1 MEDKIFVED
10 VVVPLLAKPS
20 NDKDKFR
27 FIGSGFFIGS
37 EGFLLTCRHV
47 VEGIAKNE
55 TIEAFQIGKRRTLEL
70 KIINKSN
77 EPDLVLCKT
86 SIPPDIVE
94 PWPIVADPYIS
105 MASEVELFG
114 YVYEPLGPHEIPFR
128 QRYMKG
134 YVTGI
139 PRETTYKDSFELSFP
154 VLFGMSG
161 SPLIF
166 KFHIEGDSNQRVGIA
181 GCAYGCHESHI
192 VKHSVI
198 STENEV

>member
-1 MEDKIFVED
+1 
-10 VVVPLLAKPS
+10 
-20 NDKDKFR
+20 
-27 FIGSGFFIGS
+27 
-37 EGFLLTCRHV
+37 
-47 VEGIAKNE
+47 
-55 TIEAFQIGKRRTLEL
+55 
-70 KIINKSN
+70 
-77 EPDLVLCKT
+77 
-86 SIPPDIVE
+86 
-94 PWPIVADPYIS
+94 
-105 MASEVELFG
+105 
-114 YVYEPLGPHEIPFR
+114 
-128 QRYMKG
+128 MKG

-198 STENEV
+198 STENEVEIISRIVELGLAYKPETLFSMLAGFDITLEVFGDILPKDLTGGTSIPHF